1 MVSLATQG
9 CPEAIQSGISHCFYS
24 KIFITKTSA
33 RSQLTRRS
41 ETEEAEDADE
51 DRCAAKSDIVPAM
64 TWDGIQGLYT
74 IHRPREWDVYNLT
87 IYHVSSSFH
96 FAGKHQFSENPS
108 LSSVPCRCMSVPRG
122 DWIIELS
129 EIGGESDEISMN
141 MEFCKSKL
149 IRQGN
154 LIPQQ
159 KCMDPKNWTP
169 TRNKST
175 CSIL

>member
-1 MVSLATQG
+1 MHGFTGCLVMLLPMVSLATQG

-122 DWIIELS
+122 D
-129 EIGGESDEISMN
+129 ESLNYRRSAGKVTK
-141 MEFCKSKL
+141 F
-149 IRQGN
+149 
-154 LIPQQ
+154 P
-159 KCMDPKNWTP
+159 
-169 TRNKST
+169 
-175 CSIL
+175 